1 MKIVA
6 LITMFGLLSILAAST
21 KTVEAEGNNVLKVGD
36 SVIDLIEEY
45 SIEDQHGVLRILSK
59 DTEEII
65 ISFDMKLSK
74 KFHKWLNEKE
84 SNYLSRNKAEYI
96 IDIRE
101 MPSIITW
108 LFAGPKMRK
117 YGFRILLIKEGDLGD
132 RFPKEEGSFTV
143 IKLGQD
149 QKVTNIRFI
158 DNIDSL
164 TKYIEVE
171 VE

>member
-6 LITMFGLLSILAAST
+6 LITLFSLLSILPEST
-21 KTVEAEGNNVLKVGD
+21 KTVEADTDYVLKVND
-36 SVIDLIEEY
+36 VIEAY
-45 SIEDQHGVLRILSK
+45 TIEDQHGTLRTLNK
-59 DTEEII
+59 DTKEVI

-74 KFHKWLNEKE
+74 KFHKWLNDKE
-84 SNYLSRNKAEYI
+84 STYLSRNKTEYI

-117 YGFRILLIKEGDLGD
+117 YGFRILLIKEGDLAD

-143 IKLGQD
+143 IKLDQD
-149 QKVTNIRFI
+149 HKVTNIRFI

-164 TKYIEVE
+164 VKYFEVE
-171 VE
+171 